1 MRVLVTGGTGFIG
14 GWTAKAIADAGH
26 EVRFLVRDPAR
37 LATGVGR
44 LGIDVSDVAVGDMAD
59 RVAVA
64 AALDGCDAVVHSAAV
79 VAMDPSRA
87 DEMIA
92 TNLAGAESVLGQA
105 VDLGLDPVVYVSSN
119 TALFQRHLPLYHADL
134 PVVGGADAYGRSKAR
149 TEVYARGLQAVG
161 APVVISYPCMVL
173 GPPSGDQFGEG
184 AEGVAGAIGLG
195 VVPGRK
201 AGWTMVDVRDLGA
214 AHAAMLTSGRG
225 PRRYMVGGNHLTARQ
240 VADGL
245 TEAAGSKVRVVP
257 VPDGALRMVGRLAD
271 RTRRFM
277 PASADQL
284 TEAGMQYYTEF
295 PPADNGPAERDLGV
309 RFRPPVETLR
319 DTVAGLREVGRL

>member
-26 EVRFLVRDPAR
+26 QVRFLVRDPAR
-37 LATGVGR
+37 LATGVAR
-44 LGIDVSDVAVGDMAD
+44 LGVDVSDVAVGDMTD
-59 RVAVA
+59 REAVA
-64 AALDGCDAVVHSAAV
+64 AALDGCDAVLHSAAV
-79 VAMDPSRA
+79 VAMDPTKA

-105 VDLGLDPVVYVSSN
+105 VERGLDPVCYVSSN
-119 TALFQRHLPLYHADL
+119 TALFQPHLTQYHSDL
-134 PVVGGADAYGRSKAR
+134 PVVGGSDAYGRSKAR

-173 GPPSGDQFGEG
+173 GPPAGDQFGEG
-184 AEGVAGAIGLG
+184 AEGVVGAVRLG

-201 AGWTMVDVRDLGA
+201 AGWTMGDVRDLGA
-214 AHAAMLTSGRG
+214 AHAAMLTSGLG
-225 PRRYMVGGNHLTARQ
+225 PRRFMVGGNHLTVHQ
-240 VADGL
+240 VADSL
-245 TEAAGSKVRVVP
+245 TEAAGKKVRVVP
-257 VPDGALRMVGRLAD
+257 VPDGALRWAGRAAD
-271 RTRRFM
+271 RTRRLL
-277 PASADQL
+277 PESADQF
-284 TEAGMQYYTEF
+284 TVAGMQYYTEF

-319 DTVAGLREVGRL
+319 ATVEGLRSVGRL